1 MLRYGAFAAR
11 AFLGVVLV
19 GSVLARVFVPQL
31 VDPRFP
37 PDGQAWLNVM
47 QETGYLQAFVY
58 ATEFVVGI
66 LLLTGRFV
74 PLALVVFAPVN
85 LNIIL
90 FHVFLAPSP
99 GRTVLILLLLAAHL
113 LLVYRYRLAFG
124 PLFRPV
130 EPRWSGFT
138 LGPINLRVALQVL
151 LGLVL
156 VVSGGAKLLIP
167 GQLSVGDLLIDG
179 MKATGYLY
187 SVLGAVEIAVGLAL
201 LLGRFVP
208 LASVVLAPVTLNI
221 VSYHLFLGPAGLPI
235 GLAGLPIGLALLA
248 AHGALATAYPPA
260 YRPLFEMTINEKKG

>member
-19 GSVLARVFVPQL
+19 GSVLARVFAPQL
-31 VDPRFP
+31 VDPGFP
-37 PDGQAWLNVM
+37 SAGQAWLDVM

-58 ATEFVVGI
+58 ATEFVVGV

-90 FHVFLAPSP
+90 FHVFLAPSL
-99 GRTVLILLLLAAHL
+99 GRAVLIVLLLTAHL
-113 LLVYRYRLAFG
+113 LLVYRYRRAFG
-124 PLFRPV
+124 PLFHAV
-130 EPRWSGFT
+130 APRWSGFT
-138 LGPINLRVALQVL
+138 FRGVRLRVALQVL

-156 VVSGGAKLLIP
+156 VVSGSAKLLVP

-187 SVLGAVEIAVGLAL
+187 SLLGDVEIIVGLAL
-201 LLGRFVP
+201 LIGRFVP
-208 LASVVLAPVTLNI
+208 LALVILAPITLNI
-221 VSYHLFLGPAGLPI
+221 VAYHLFLGPAGLPV
-235 GLAGLPIGLALLA
+235 GLTLLA
-248 AHGALATAYPPA
+248 VHGALATAYSLA
-260 YRPLFEMTINEKKG
+260 YRPLFEMTSNEKKG

>member
-11 AFLGVVLV
+11 TFLGVVLV
-19 GSVLARVFVPQL
+19 GSVLARVFAPQL
-31 VDPRFP
+31 ADSGFP
-37 PDGQAWLNVM
+37 AAGQAWLDVM
-47 QETGYLQAFVY
+47 RETGYLQAFVY

-208 LASVVLAPVTLNI
+208 LALVVLAPVTLNI
-221 VSYHLFLGPAGLPI
+221 VSYHLFLGP
-235 GLAGLPIGLALLA
+235 AGLPIGLALLA